1 MITLWFCNV
10 RAADFYGRRTRNVQA
25 AYFMRF
31 ELRKDF
37 FRKEFM
43 PQRAFAANLLFFA
56 ALGGEWRNG
65 VSVRVE
71 QADVRLCPRF
81 PQVPY
86 AVYI

>member
-1 MITLWFCNV
+1 MCGRQI
-10 RAADFYGRRTRNVQA
+10 FYGNRTRNVQA

-31 ELRKDF
+31 ELPKDF

-43 PQRAFAANLLFFA
+43 PQREFDANLLFFT
-56 ALGGEWRNG
+56 ALGGEGRDG
-65 VSVRVE
+65 VAVRVE

>member
-1 MITLWFCNV
+1 MCGRQIFYGNRTCNV
-10 RAADFYGRRTRNVQA
+10 READFT
-25 AYFMRF
+25 RF
-31 ELRKDF
+31 ELPKDF

-71 QADVRLCPRF
+71 QADVRLCPWF

>member
-1 MITLWFCNV
+1 MC
-10 RAADFYGRRTRNVQA
+10 GRRIFMA
-25 AYFMRF
+25 AALAMCGRQILRGLRF
-31 ELRKDF
+31 PKIF
-37 FRKEFM
+37 FRKKIM

-71 QADVRLCPRF
+71 QADVRLCPWF

>member
-1 MITLWFCNV
+1 MITLWFSNV

-31 ELRKDF
+31 ELPKDF

>member
-1 MITLWFCNV
+1 MCGRQI
-10 RAADFYGRRTRNVQA
+10 FYGNRTRNVQA

-31 ELRKDF
+31 ELPKDF
-37 FRKEFM
+37 FRKKIMPPREFD
-43 PQRAFAANLLFFA
+43 ANLLFFT
-56 ALGGEWRNG
+56 ALGGEGRDG
-65 VSVRVE
+65 VAVRVE

>member
-1 MITLWFCNV
+1 M
-10 RAADFYGRRTRNVQA
+10 RAADFYGNRTCNVREA
-25 AYFMRF
+25 DFTRF
-31 ELRKDF
+31 ELPKDF

-43 PQRAFAANLLFFA
+43 PQREFDANLLFFA
-56 ALGGEWRNG
+56 ALGGEGRDG
-65 VSVRVE
+65 VAVRVE